1 MWPRNLNS
9 LRITGIV
16 LIMLA
21 ATIGAGSV
29 WIWMH
34 SHVAWQN
41 HLQRAFNSGLRLSD
55 MLRQQASPPIVPD
68 PSVKAAF
75 CLTCSDHAVGAQ
87 PQPSHARGIGFH
99 MGFAD
104 QPAVHAGIAQVIAH
118 GHFADPEREAVPL
131 RPVG

>member
-41 HLQRAFNSGLRLSD
+41 HLQRAFNSGLGLSD
-55 MLRQQASPPIVPD
+55 MLRQQASPPSDLVITQLKPND
-68 PSVKAAF
+68 ILIANKGKF
-75 CLTCSDHAVGAQ
+75 GLLT
-87 PQPSHARGIGFH
+87 
-99 MGFAD
+99 D
-104 QPAVHAGIAQVIAH
+104 QSATPYVTV
-118 GHFADPEREAVPL
+118 F
-131 RPVG
+131 